1 MGADKRPARSSKV
14 RAMERVT
21 LQQQSDDEDAEAEE
35 HLLSRRTSDRGLRRS
50 NRSQQRRTITIDSE
64 DDDHVHIH
72 QEEDDDPDDVH
83 HDPKSFAQYNAPIS
97 VRQNTTDDS
106 QQDDPLDAADEEPL
120 DNVEHYLKQ
129 SQDNAPGA
137 FVTKYGRQ
145 VRPVHHSPPPT
156 PPVRTR
162 RSTAV
167 AELPTRR
174 ESRMDRA
181 RRRTKNVPDVQYRPE
196 AGSIRLRTRVR
207 QARPSYSLNEAD
219 ENFDDEEEL
228 IMEGNEEST
237 PTPMHSRSKGT
248 RSRGFKEPRNGHR
261 RVSTRKKPSTNQIET
276 AQLTYETK
284 DAPLRAANGIA
295 KATRTSTR
303 QSKYLTSGKDSAGEE
318 DGDGDFPSP
327 GTGEESDENDLQD
340 VGLPEDQNALDR
352 QPHAGDSESERPSR
366 RARRASSRRTR
377 KTQPQRI
384 IRTKVKRGTKRGADE
399 ENPIAR
405 EARKSYKPRNESLRP
420 ADYYAE
426 AESSSEDSSSDREFG
441 PSTTRSRPK
450 RAAASRAGDA
460 IANKLDYLKNP
471 TAVEGSLPK
480 RPRPSRYDRRKSRL
494 RPAGKDPFPS
504 DGDDGFGATGAVGI
518 EPIQVDL
525 NLSWEDI
532 GGLDHHVRALKEM
545 VALPL
550 LYPEIFEKFNMEA
563 PRGVL
568 FYGPPGTGKTLCAR
582 ALAASCG
589 ADTEAVPTDAVE
601 SGAPNPNSTPG
612 DANTVPPSAS
622 APGKAVSEM
631 PSSLD
636 KSSGEVNQAQPNPDI
651 IMTEARPEEIKAIAS
666 NGPPTAEDKAKEEA
680 DAAAKA
686 GCGPET
692 LAIEHETVI
701 TERATEL
708 HNRVALQEGPGTAP
722 DAQGS
727 PTKKLGGLPDDKSRP
742 KKKPRVSFF
751 MRNGADCLSKW
762 VGEAERQLRMTF
774 EAAKKHQPAI
784 IFFDEID
791 GLAPVRSSRQDQ
803 IHSSIVSTLLGLM
816 DGLDARGKIVVIGAT
831 NRVDAIDPALRRPG
845 RFDRELIFTLPNVQA
860 RRKILGIHTS
870 QWSPPPT
877 PEVLDTVAS
886 MTVGYCGADLKAL
899 CTESAIRALRR
910 RYPQIYASKEKLL
923 INVDEVKVKTRD
935 FLAAMKEIVP
945 ASHRSARTHARPI
958 TTRLVEILNAPLESC
973 IAVLKR
979 IFPQGLVSE
988 STKKV
993 EGAGPD
999 KEDTSEEGNKNGID
1013 DDSVCSSSDDDYE
1026 VPKLSEA
1033 QDSISNAGRMRPGS
1047 GKVENNQIL
1056 RPRLLICGMQGLG
1069 QAQLG
1074 PAILHFFEGCPVH
1087 AIDYPS
1093 LHADPSA
1100 RCAEEA
1106 LVSAFREAMRSV
1118 PAILYLP
1125 HLDLWWESASPSLRT
1140 TLIIAL
1146 KDLPSDLPLLVLA
1159 TADTPLNA
1167 LPTEVTELFGETVE
1181 LSAPSE
1187 PSRKRMFAPL
1197 LDEAQTIPRLSHVA
1211 ANRLRKKRR
1220 TEVLPKA
1227 PPPKPKPPTEVEVK
1241 QKIHEEDKLIR
1252 RMRMEM
1258 RAFVES
1264 LLRDTRFKAFWNP
1277 VDPKSAPDYYD
1288 IINIPMDI
1296 SKIAAQVDL
1305 GRYPTILAMVND
1317 FDILVRNAI
1326 QYNPPNTATGAA
1338 ILRRAHGLIDIVH
1351 AWVDNLNPA
1360 LVETC
1365 NKIIANRVARKQ
1377 KEMAATQ
1384 AAASQGI
1391 SDGNANG
1398 EGKDDGATA
1407 ALPKIGETDEAGIR
1421 NQSKVE
1427 EVPLP
1432 ESEPVRNGAQMNGCA
1447 EAETMQVELARNQEA
1462 LQQPSEEEEEITTE
1476 AVTAASRS
1484 DVMALGKLLLD
1495 VSTGVT
1501 VDGLE
1506 SLYVRCVKVLRE
1518 QRRCMNRDVVVKQL
1532 IQTATEAR
1540 DDPVVVGTLVE

>member
-14 RAMERVT
+14 RAMERVS
-21 LQQQSDDEDAEAEE
+21 LQQQSDDEDVEAEE
-35 HLLSRRTSDRGLRRS
+35 LLLSRRVSDRGLRRS
-50 NRSQQRRTITIDSE
+50 SRSQQRRTITIDSE
-64 DDDHVHIH
+64 DDDHHPIH
-72 QEEDDDPDDVH
+72 EEEDDDPDDVD
-83 HDPKSFAQYNAPIS
+83 HDPKSFAQYNAPVS

-106 QQDDPLDAADEEPL
+106 QQDDQLDAADEQPL
-120 DNVEHYLKQ
+120 DNVQHYLKEAQ
-129 SQDNAPGA
+129 GSAAGG

-145 VRPVHHSPPPT
+145 VRPVHHSPART

-162 RSTAV
+162 RSTTV

-181 RRRTKNVPDVQYRPE
+181 RRRTKNSADVQYRPE
-196 AGSIRLRTRVR
+196 PASIRLRARVR

-219 ENFDDEEEL
+219 EDFDDEEEEL
-228 IMEGNEEST
+228 IMDGNEDSAST
-237 PTPMHSRSKGT
+237 PMQGRSKGT

-261 RVSTRKKPSTNQIET
+261 RVSTRKKSSTNQIET
-276 AQLTYETK
+276 VELTYETK
-284 DAPLRAANGIA
+284 DAPMRAANGIG
-295 KATRTSTR
+295 KGTRTSTR
-303 QSKYLTSGKDSAGEE
+303 QSKYLTSVKDSAGEE
-318 DGDGDFPSP
+318 DGDGDFLSP
-327 GTGEESDENDLQD
+327 GTGEESDDHDLQD
-340 VGLPEDQNALDR
+340 AGLPEDQDALHR
-352 QPHAGDSESERPSR
+352 EPHGEDCLSELPPR
-366 RARRASSRRTR
+366 RTRRASSRRTR

-384 IRTKVKRGTKRGADE
+384 IRTKVKRGTKREADE

-405 EARKSYKPRNESLRP
+405 EARKSYRPRNESLRP

-426 AESSSEDSSSDREFG
+426 AESSSEDSSTDREFG
-441 PSTTRSRPK
+441 ASTTRSRPK

-460 IANKLDYLKNP
+460 IANKLDYLQNP
-471 TAVEGSLPK
+471 TALEGSLPK
-480 RPRPSRYDRRKSRL
+480 RPRLKYERRKSGL

-504 DGDDGFGATGAVGI
+504 DGDDGFGPTAAAGI

-525 NLSWEDI
+525 NLSWSDI

-563 PRGVL
+563 PKGVL

-589 ADTEAVPTDAVE
+589 ADTEAAPTDGVE
-601 SGAPNPNSTPG
+601 NGALNANSTPG
-612 DANTVPPSAS
+612 DTKTVPPAAS
-622 APGKAVSEM
+622 VPDKAVSEM
-631 PSSLD
+631 PRSVE
-636 KSSGEVNQAQPNPDI
+636 KGTGEVKPEQPNPDV
-651 IMTEARPEEIKAIAS
+651 IMVEARTEEIKAIAS
-666 NGPPTAEDKAKEEA
+666 NGPSTVEEKPKEEVNV
-680 DAAAKA
+680 AAEA

-692 LAIEHETVI
+692 LAVEHETVI

-708 HNRVALQEGPGTAP
+708 HKGAALQDGSGTAP
-722 DAQGS
+722 DSQGS
-727 PTKKLGGLPDDKSRP
+727 PSKSPGSLDDKSRT

-774 EAAKKHQPAI
+774 EAARKHQPAI

-845 RFDRELIFTLPNVQA
+845 RFDRELIFALPNVQA
-860 RRKILGIHTS
+860 RRKILGIHTAK
-870 QWSPPPT
+870 WSPPPN
-877 PEVLDTVAS
+877 PDVLDTVAS

-923 INVDEVKVKTRD
+923 INVDEVKIKTRD

-958 TTRLVEILNAPLESC
+958 TTRLGEILNAPLESC

-979 IFPQGLVSE
+979 IFPQGLGSKL
-988 STKKV
+988 TKKV
-993 EGAGPD
+993 EPAGPD
-999 KEDTSEEGNKNGID
+999 KAGTSEEDNKNAID
-1013 DDSVCSSSDDDYE
+1013 DDSVCSSSDDDYD

-1033 QDSISNAGRMRPGS
+1033 QDNISNAGKMRPGA
-1047 GKVENNQIL
+1047 GKLESNEIL

-1074 PAILHFFEGCPVH
+1074 PAILHHCEGCPIH
-1087 AIDYPS
+1087 PIDYPS
-1093 LHADPSA
+1093 LHSDASA

-1106 LVSAFREAMRSV
+1106 LVSAFHEATRSV

-1167 LPTEVTELFGETVE
+1167 LSTEVTELFGETVE

-1187 PSRKRMFAPL
+1187 ASRKRMFAPL
-1197 LDEAQTIPRLSHVA
+1197 LDEVQAIPRLSHVA
-1211 ANRLRKKRR
+1211 AKRLRKKRR
-1220 TEVLPKA
+1220 TEILPKA
-1227 PPPKPKPPTEVEVK
+1227 PPPKAKPPTEVEVK
-1241 QKIHEEDKLIR
+1241 QKLHAEDKLIR

-1288 IINIPMDI
+1288 IIKIPMDI

-1305 GRYPTILAMVND
+1305 GRYPTVLAMVND

-1365 NKIIANRVARKQ
+1365 NKIIGDRVARKQ

-1384 AAASQGI
+1384 AAASER
-1391 SDGNANG
+1391 NFNG
-1398 EGKDDGATA
+1398 DLKEEGKDDEATA
-1407 ALPKIGETDEAGIR
+1407 AQPTTGKTDEPGVG
-1421 NQSKVE
+1421 NQSNLEKV
-1427 EVPLP
+1427 PSP
-1432 ESEPVRNGAQMNGCA
+1432 EAELMSNGARMNGCA
-1447 EAETMQVELARNQEA
+1447 EGETMEVELVRNEEA
-1462 LQQPSEEEEEITTE
+1462 LQQPSEEEQEIATE
-1476 AVTAASRS
+1476 AVTVASRS
-1484 DVMALGKLLLD
+1484 EVMALAKLLLD

-1518 QRRCMNRDVVVKQL
+1518 ERRCMNRDVVVKQL
-1532 IQTATEAR
+1532 IQIATEAR